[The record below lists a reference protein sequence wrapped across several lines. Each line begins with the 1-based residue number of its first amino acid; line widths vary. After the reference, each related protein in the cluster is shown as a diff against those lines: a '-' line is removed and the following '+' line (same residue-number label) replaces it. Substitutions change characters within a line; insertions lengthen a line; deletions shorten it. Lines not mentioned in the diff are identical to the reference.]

1 MCYSFYVQFNK
12 KQTESNTNMESQQFY
27 VKFSKDTHSI
37 NIDSYSQYL
46 STLSAT
52 LKEINYQING
62 VSDISIEVIA
72 QNPGSFEFLIKTI
85 EKGTAFVKSAIGT
98 VKNVVGIFVE
108 VNEIKKKLDK
118 IDGTKTEINHN
129 NGTVTLKDNQNS
141 VIHQTTINNFNVWN
155 NPVVNNNITR
165 MYQTMEED
173 DSITGYV
180 ISDENKQPVYEA
192 NRHEFESLSH
202 KVDLDVQT
210 ETETTVVPAE
220 LIVSKIVLDN
230 SNRKWG
236 FIYGS
241 RPINATIED
250 DAFWAHV
257 FNQTL
262 SFSNGDTLIADL
274 EIHREYNGA
283 LRVFVETGVYVVKNV
298 RDIRKVRHQ
307 EVLPLQ

>member
-52 LKEINYQING
+52 LKEINYQVNG

-72 QNPGSFEFLIKTI
+72 QNPGSFEFLIKAF
-85 EKGTAFVKSAIGT
+85 EKGAALAKSAIGT
-98 VKNVVGIFVE
+98 IKNVVGVFVE

-118 IDGTKTEINHN
+118 IDSTKTEINHN
-129 NGTVTLKDNQNS
+129 NGTVTFKDNQCA

-192 NRHEFESLSH
+192 NRHEFKSLSH

-241 RPINATIED
+241 RPINATIDD

-274 EIHREYNGA
+274 EIYREYNRA
-283 LRVFVETGVYVVKNV
+283 LGVFVETGAYVVKNV

-307 EVLPLQ
+307 EVLSLQ

>member
-85 EKGTAFVKSAIGT
+85 EKGTALAKSAIGT

-129 NGTVTLKDNQNS
+129 NGTVAFKDNQNS

-241 RPINATIED
+241 RPINAIIED

-283 LRVFVETGVYVVKNV
+283 LGVFVETGVYVVKNV

>member
-1 MCYSFYVQFNK
+1 M
-12 KQTESNTNMESQQFY
+12 
-27 VKFSKDTHSI
+27 
-37 NIDSYSQYL
+37 
-46 STLSAT
+46 
-52 LKEINYQING
+52 
-62 VSDISIEVIA
+62 
-72 QNPGSFEFLIKTI
+72 
-85 EKGTAFVKSAIGT
+85 VKSAIGT

>member
-85 EKGTAFVKSAIGT
+85 EKGTALVKSAIGT

-283 LRVFVETGVYVVKNV
+283 LGVFVETGVYVVKNV